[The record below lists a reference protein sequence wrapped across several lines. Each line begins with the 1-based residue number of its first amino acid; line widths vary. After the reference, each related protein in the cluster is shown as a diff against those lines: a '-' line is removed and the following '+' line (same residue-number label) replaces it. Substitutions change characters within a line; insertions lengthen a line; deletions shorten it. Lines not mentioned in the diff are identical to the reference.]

1 MVMMMMEAGDA
12 VVIVGSCAFVLHSTA
27 QHSTAQHRI
36 VYRRGLCEIG
46 CPVEQNANNEC
57 LLHLHKEGVGER

>member
-12 VVIVGSCAFVLHSTA
+12 VVIVGSCAFVL
-27 QHSTAQHRI
+27 HSTAQHRI